1 MYEYTFLASWLKG
14 NDVHMSNAL
23 VFACDFKFWLNCR
36 TILLFCGTIL
46 FGTIWPWNKDSDR
59 IPDTDIHQSIILWR
73 HSSSV
78 CLLVSQYVGQ
88 HPFFSAIIS
97 IYMWKTPLNVVASW
111 WLLNRC
117 WTVYTWVLHLFCLM
131 IVQYRSSARCF
142 GYLFALVRLTTEH
155 IFFSSGF

>member
-14 NDVHMSNAL
+14 NDIHMSNAL

-88 HPFFSAIIS
+88 HPFFFSYYFNLYVEDSIKCSGILMVIKQMLDCVHLSFTSILLNDCSIS
-97 IYMWKTPLNVVASW
+97 ILCS
-111 WLLNRC
+111 
-117 WTVYTWVLHLFCLM
+117 LFWIPFCPGKADHWA
-131 IVQYRSSARCF
+131 Y
-142 GYLFALVRLTTEH
+142 
-155 IFFSSGF
+155 FF